1 MHLLTAAQYYRIFI
15 MINSEDKK
23 SQSEIWK
30 EFEETLEDSSE
41 FAKNNNESRIL
52 QIEFKILEH
61 ESHLNSLIKQQE
73 SLTNEIGKLNTN
85 IQKLMIKTKPLAKN
99 WLYLIIFSVIVVVT
113 GFIVAY
119 GWAEKPTVSITYNV
133 GDIISGLLVGISAVL
148 ASIFYIHSQDSR
160 DQ

>member
-23 SQSEIWK
+23 SKSEIWK
-30 EFEETLEDSSE
+30 ELEETLEDASE
-41 FAKNNNESRIL
+41 FAKNSIESRIL

-61 ESHLNSLIKQQE
+61 ESLLSSLIKIQE
-73 SLTNEIGKLNTN
+73 H
-85 IQKLMIKTKPLAKN
+85 MVKTKPSAKN

-119 GWAEKPTVSITYNV
+119 GWAEKTTVSITYNV

-148 ASIFYIHSQDSR
+148 ASIFYVHSKDSR

>member
-23 SQSEIWK
+23 SKSEIWK
-30 EFEETLEDSSE
+30 ELEETLEDASE
-41 FAKNNNESRIL
+41 FAKNSIESRIL

-61 ESHLNSLIKQQE
+61 ESLLNSLIKKQE
-73 SLTNEIGKLNTN
+73 H
-85 IQKLMIKTKPLAKN
+85 MVKTKPSAKN

-119 GWAEKPTVSITYNV
+119 GWAEKTTVSITYNV

-148 ASIFYIHSQDSR
+148 ASIFYVHSKDSR

>member
-23 SQSEIWK
+23 SKSEIWK
-30 EFEETLEDSSE
+30 ELEETLEDASE
-41 FAKNNNESRIL
+41 FAKNSIESRIL

-61 ESHLNSLIKQQE
+61 ESLLNSLIKIQE
-73 SLTNEIGKLNTN
+73 H
-85 IQKLMIKTKPLAKN
+85 MVKTKPSAKN

-148 ASIFYIHSQDSR
+148 ASIFYVHSKDSR